1 MARPLDRP
9 LRRGA
14 PKRQPRKRLLVLCEG
29 KVTEPKYLN
38 AFKREHRSQLVEVEV
53 VPECGVPKSLVEQ
66 AVDRKKRAEK
76 EARRYSDPYRKY
88 DEVWCVFDVDNH
100 PNLLEAKQQ
109 ARDNGLDLAIS
120 NPCFELWILLHF
132 RDQRAHQERGPIQTA
147 VREHLQGFVKE
158 VPYDRVQPYYEE
170 AVARASALMEWQVQ
184 QGRPDGN
191 PSTAVHN
198 LTGRIAELG
207 RERFLDQGRS

>member
-1 MARPLDRP
+1 M
-9 LRRGA
+9 
-14 PKRQPRKRLLVLCEG
+14 LCEG